1 MPPLTRVDDL
11 TPYDRNR
18 VICVKVLFFW
28 FENFGRP
35 DQKLEMILADLEETK
50 IEATITGGPFDH
62 DNITGLR
69 EDTWYFLSNFLVLY
83 LPELMSNTSNMFRIW
98 FYRPTKMTSTYER
111 SPSKC
116 IEPERFSRIDPDR
129 NSDCYTLNLDTV
141 GFIVYI
147 DRLIRIPYVSGQYER
162 GRGCNCVYFVLKNHR
177 GLRLRYCTIGDLAN
191 YFMRVWVNREYGHSY
206 LRDPVFCVL
215 RFWHVEE
222 YKGKPCLMNRVGCS
236 RFYLDPEFDELEEI
250 KERVHSPPLMLGPL
264 RIQDVP
270 IWIIE

>member
-18 VICVKVLFFW
+18 VICVKVLVFW

-35 DQKLEMILADLEETK
+35 DQKLEMILADLKETK
-50 IEATITGGPFDH
+50 IEATITGGSFDH

-69 EDTWYFLSNFLVLY
+69 EDTWYFLFDFLVLY

-98 FYRPTKMTSTYER
+98 FHRPTKMTSTYER

-116 IEPERFSRIDPDR
+116 IEPERFSRIR
-129 NSDCYTLNLDTV
+129 
-141 GFIVYI
+141 GW
-147 DRLIRIPYVSGQYER
+147 RILTEIP
-162 GRGCNCVYFVLKNHR
+162 
-177 GLRLRYCTIGDLAN
+177 IGDLAD

-222 YKGKPCLMNRVGCS
+222 YKGKPCLMNKVGCS
-236 RFYLDPEFDELEEI
+236 RFYLDPKFYELEEI
-250 KERVHSPPLMLGPL
+250 KERTLSTAYAWAATNSRCSDL
-264 RIQDVP
+264 DD
-270 IWIIE
+270 